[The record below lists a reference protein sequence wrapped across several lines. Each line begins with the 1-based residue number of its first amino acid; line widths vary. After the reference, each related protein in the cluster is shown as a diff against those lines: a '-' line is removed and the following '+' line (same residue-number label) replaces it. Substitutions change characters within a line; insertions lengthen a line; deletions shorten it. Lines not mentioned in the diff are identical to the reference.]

1 MNTRRFFKMLCRLAW
16 CCEYKLIGRSMMALA
31 TALILNTTG
40 IAWAQAAKSSAP
52 LPFPSLAP
60 NLLLKQQSGAQYGAP
75 RATPATPVTPFT
87 PATSAPP
94 ATPEFVLDP
103 TETHSRFEA
112 KFLGFITVRG
122 KFNRTTGRL
131 IHDPARRDAA
141 SRANDSI
148 IAEIDATSLEAHV
161 VNAETT
167 NEILR
172 GPQFFNVEKFATITF
187 ASSMF
192 KWDGPRLTAI
202 EGTLTLLGV
211 AKPVVLT
218 VEKSGCKP
226 AGPNGRI
233 RCAAEAFVTV
243 KRADFGMKAWAASVS
258 NDVKLM
264 IELVAYSANNLLS
277 NSATDAGLEPKQ
289 AEEAI
294 PAPVSGSAIPPTGD
308 RRP

>member
-1 MNTRRFFKMLCRLAW
+1 MKIRLFSPQFFMLFRASAW
-16 CCEYKLIGRSMMALA
+16 CCEYRSASLLKIALVV
-31 TALILNTTG
+31 ALILNTTG
-40 IAWAQAAKSSAP
+40 FALAQAVKSAEPLPLPLPLPAPSPLLKAQGVAEVSAP
-52 LPFPSLAP
+52 
-60 NLLLKQQSGAQYGAP
+60 
-75 RATPATPVTPFT
+75 RTTH
-87 PATSAPP
+87 
-94 ATPEFVLDP
+94 EFVLDP

-131 IHDPARRDAA
+131 IHDPTRRAVA
-141 SRANDSI
+141 SRANESI
-148 IAEIDATSLEAHV
+148 IAEIDATSLDAHV

-172 GPQFFNVEKFATITF
+172 GPQFFNVEKFSTITF
-187 ASSMF
+187 TSSMF
-192 KWDGPRLTAI
+192 KWEGPNLKAI

-226 AGPNGRI
+226 VVTNGRM
-233 RCAAEAFVTV
+233 RCDAEAFVRI

-258 NDVKLM
+258 NDVKLI
-264 IELVAYSANNLLS
+264 IELVAYSVSATPS
-277 NSATDAGLEPKQ
+277 NSATDAGLKPKH

-294 PAPVSGSAIPPTGD
+294 PAPVSSLATLPTNDRPP
-308 RRP
+308 

>member
-1 MNTRRFFKMLCRLAW
+1 MKIRLFSPQFFMLFRASAW
-16 CCEYKLIGRSMMALA
+16 CCEYRSAGLLKIALVV
-31 TALILNTTG
+31 ALMLNTTG
-40 IAWAQAAKSSAP
+40 FVLAQAVKSAEPLPIPLPAPSPLLKAQSAAQASAP
-52 LPFPSLAP
+52 
-60 NLLLKQQSGAQYGAP
+60 
-75 RATPATPVTPFT
+75 RTTH
-87 PATSAPP
+87 
-94 ATPEFVLDP
+94 EFVLDP

-131 IHDPARRDAA
+131 IHDPARRDVA
-141 SRANDSI
+141 SRANESI
-148 IAEIDATSLEAHV
+148 IAEIDATSLDAHV

-172 GPQFFNVEKFATITF
+172 GPQFFNVEKFSTITF
-187 ASSMF
+187 TSSMF
-192 KWDGPRLTAI
+192 KWEGPNLKTI

-226 AGPNGRI
+226 VATNGRM
-233 RCAAEAFVTV
+233 RCDAEAFVRI

-258 NDVKLM
+258 NDVKLI
-264 IELVAYSANNLLS
+264 IELVAYSVSNIPT
-277 NSATDAGLEPKQ
+277 NSATDAGLEPKN

-294 PAPVSGSAIPPTGD
+294 PAPVSGLAILPTSD